1 MNIAATPLLHEDR
14 IDRLRLIRSEN
25 IGPVTYRQLIAR
37 YETATRAL
45 QALPEMAR
53 RGGRKRS
60 LRIAAKSAAELEM
73 AAVAA
78 LGGRHLFL
86 GEPDYPVPLA
96 NIPDAPPALTL
107 LGRGE
112 ILAKPAIGI
121 VGARNASTNGRRF
134 AQALARKL
142 AEAGIVIA
150 SGLAR
155 GIDTAAHRGA
165 LVGDTVAVLAGGADI
180 VYPAENRS
188 LYESILEDGAI
199 VSEMP
204 PGTEPMARHF
214 PSRNRIIS
222 GLSMGVVVVEA
233 ALRSGSLITARL
245 AGEQGRDVFAV
256 PGFPLD
262 PRAKGTNDLIRNG
275 AILLESADDVLE
287 ALQRAA
293 GPMLREPPEPG
304 FPGPRPETACA
315 DDNSDGRLD
324 IIDCLGHVPVAV
336 DAVVRDSR
344 QPLAV
349 VWAILLELEIA
360 GRLERLPG
368 NRVSLIEP

>member
-1 MNIAATPLLHEDR
+1 MNNTVALAQQDR

-37 YETATRAL
+37 FETATRAL
-45 QALPEMAR
+45 DALPDLAR

-60 LRIAAKSAAELEM
+60 LRIAPASDAEREM
-73 AAVAA
+73 EAIAA
-78 LGGRHLFL
+78 LGGRHIFL
-86 GEPDYPVPLA
+86 GTPEYPLPLA
-96 NIPDAPPALTL
+96 NIPDAPPTLTL
-107 LGRGE
+107 LGRSE
-112 ILAKPAIGI
+112 ILAKTTIGI

-134 AQALARKL
+134 AQGLARKL

-155 GIDTAAHRGA
+155 GIDAAAHDGA
-165 LVGDTVAVLAGGADI
+165 LAGDTIAILAGGADI

-188 LYESILEDGAI
+188 LYEAIRDNGAI

-222 GLSMGVVVVEA
+222 GLSTGVVVVEA

-275 AILLESADDVLE
+275 AILLESAEDILE
-287 ALQRAA
+287 TLQRSA
-293 GPMLREPPEPG
+293 GSTLREPPASEYQRAVRADG
-304 FPGPRPETACA
+304 CR
-315 DDNSDGRLD
+315 DDNPDERQA
-324 IIDCLGHVPVAV
+324 IIDCLGHAPVAV

-344 QPLAV
+344 QRPAT
-349 VWAILLELEIA
+349 VWTILLELEIA

-368 NRVSLIEP
+368 NRVALIEP

>member
-1 MNIAATPLLHEDR
+1 MNIAAALPQQDR

-45 QALPEMAR
+45 DALPDLAR
-53 RGGRKRS
+53 RGGSKRS
-60 LRIAAKSAAELEM
+60 LRIASAADAEREIE
-73 AAVAA
+73 AIAA

-86 GEPDYPVPLA
+86 GTTEYPVPLE

-107 LGRGE
+107 LGRGD
-112 ILAKPAIGI
+112 ILTRTTIGI
-121 VGARNASTNGRRF
+121 VGARNASTNGKRF
-134 AQALARKL
+134 AQGLARKL

-155 GIDTAAHRGA
+155 GIDAAAHDGA
-165 LVGDTVAVLAGGADI
+165 LAGDTVAVLAGGVDI

-188 LYESILEDGAI
+188 LYEAIRENGAI

-204 PGTEPMARHF
+204 PGIEPMARHF

-275 AILLESADDVLE
+275 AILLESAEDVLE
-287 ALQRAA
+287 ALQRSA
-293 GPMLREPPEPG
+293 GPMLREPPASDYLG
-304 FPGPRPETACA
+304 A
-315 DDNSDGRLD
+315 DRADGCRD
-324 IIDCLGHVPVAV
+324 ENPDERQAIIDCLGHVPVAV

-344 QPLAV
+344 QRPAT
-349 VWAILLELEIA
+349 VWTILLELEIA

-368 NRVSLIEP
+368 NRVALIEP